1 MEQVA
6 KFFLIGCQ
14 VNEIEIKELLL
25 RRYGR
30 YKFPEMR
37 FNEFVD
43 FLVLAIEKDK
53 EHKIREEYLALLP
66 SLIKSNHYMTFDRFY
81 DEMTGKNIDWRPSEE
96 ILKEAE
102 EIQKRFNNG
111 C

>member
-1 MEQVA
+1 ME

-30 YKFPEMR
+30 FNFPEMK
-37 FNEFVD
+37 FNDFID
-43 FLVLAIEKDK
+43 FLILAIKEDKKDK
-53 EHKIREEYLALLP
+53 VRGEYCAMLP
-66 SLIKSNHYMTFDRFY
+66 ILMRIGKYMTFEQYY
-81 DEMTGKNIDWRPSEE
+81 DEVTGANIDWRPSEE

-102 EIQKRFNNG
+102 EIQARLNNG
-111 C
+111 S